1 MRSDQAL
8 EARWRIMSVPDGKKA
23 PLSPAQVLESL
34 QKKAKPSFSPP
45 ASRPK
50 RGSRLSLWT
59 DEETRVMRD
68 SLARHEGQ
76 GSLAP
81 KVIAD
86 FFKHF
91 KTSTRTRGAIRNRI
105 YFLQTVEPRARGD
118 LESGEEDEE
127 EEDEEEEGEA
137 SEEEEEVEEKEDS
150 GMTFDAT
157 SLTRDQAAA
166 MVAQSLFARGS
177 SQQAQGSGPR
187 PTNKHLSGALAG
199 WAGESSMAGFGTPGA
214 RHQQQQDLSPQPQ
227 SPAAAAPS
235 ATDQDVDVCI
245 TYSPNGIIIT
255 DLPKHYEAKI
265 YSPTKVKITRCTK
278 AATQTEVRPPAFH
291 FKILDDGAL
300 HAVRLPEGTTTQMA
314 AVPADEEEQVEGEA
328 ARKLV
333 ETRFVAMDGYTVKLR
348 GAL

>member
-1 MRSDQAL
+1 
-8 EARWRIMSVPDGKKA
+8 
-23 PLSPAQVLESL
+23 
-34 QKKAKPSFSPP
+34 
-45 ASRPK
+45 
-50 RGSRLSLWT
+50 
-59 DEETRVMRD
+59 MRD

-118 LESGEEDEE
+118 LESGEEEEE
-127 EEDEEEEGEA
+127 EEDEEEEEEA
-137 SEEEEEVEEKEDS
+137 SGEEEEAEDKEDS
-150 GMTFDAT
+150 GMAFDAT

-166 MVAQSLFARGS
+166 MVAQSLLARGS
-177 SQQAQGSGPR
+177 SQQAQGNGPR

-199 WAGESSMAGFGTPGA
+199 WVGESSMAGFGTPGA
-214 RHQQQQDLSPQPQ
+214 RHTQQQEATSSQPE
-227 SPAAAAPS
+227 SPAAAAAS
-235 ATDQDVDVCI
+235 ASDQDVDVCI

-265 YSPTKVKITRCTK
+265 YSPTKVKITRSAA
-278 AATQTEVRPPAFH
+278 AATTAEARLPAFH
-291 FKILDDGAL
+291 FKVLADGAL
-300 HAVRLPEGTTTQMA
+300 HAVRLPEGATTQMV
-314 AVPADEEEQVEGEA
+314 AVPADEEEQVEGEGT
-328 ARKLV
+328 RKLV